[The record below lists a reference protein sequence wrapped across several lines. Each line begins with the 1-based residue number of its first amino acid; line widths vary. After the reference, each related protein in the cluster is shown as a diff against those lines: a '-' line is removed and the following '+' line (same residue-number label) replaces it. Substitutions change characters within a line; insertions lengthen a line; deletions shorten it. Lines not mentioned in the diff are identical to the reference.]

1 MSSGIQIFNTSGQT
15 IYDTSFLSWML
26 IDETRIIMS
35 NQSATLSYPEL
46 AGYNFE
52 AKVVE
57 ASTYDF
63 ITEIGSGVY
72 YALQHKIEY
81 NYTAGY
87 PVVTLTPYISSN
99 IKGQSVSKPLQVF
112 VFMR

>member
-1 MSSGIQIFNTSGQT
+1 MSFGIQIFNASGQT

-26 IDETRIIMS
+26 IDESRIILS

-63 ITEIGSGVY
+63 ITEQSSGIY
-72 YALQHKIEY
+72 YALQHRIEY
-81 NYTAGY
+81 SYVAGY
-87 PVVTLTPYISSN
+87 PVITLTPYISHN